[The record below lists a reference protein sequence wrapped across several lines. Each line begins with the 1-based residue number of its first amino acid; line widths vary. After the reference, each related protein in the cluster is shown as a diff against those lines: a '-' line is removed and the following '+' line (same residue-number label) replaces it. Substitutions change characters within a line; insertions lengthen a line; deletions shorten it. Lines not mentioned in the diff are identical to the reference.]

1 LTLKSWSTV
10 KDVKQTLQT
19 LLHVPMSKQRL
30 FFNGRELS
38 SPSSSSTLSSASLDP
53 SPPSLPPSSSSIVPK
68 RRHTTG
74 AANEGG
80 GREGGRE
87 AGGLR
92 ELNNYGHSLQDCG
105 IIRDGE
111 TIYFTIARPPSLD
124 LGHSGPILRPYGL
137 LQPPRRLGRALKQVG
152 FQFHF
157 FPPFSSLPP
166 FFVTLS

>member
-1 LTLKSWSTV
+1 
-10 KDVKQTLQT
+10 VKQTLQT
-19 LLHVPMSKQRL
+19 LLHIPMSKQRL

-38 SPSSSSTLSSASLDP
+38 SPSSSSSSTLSSAGIR
-53 SPPSLPPSSSSIVPK
+53 SPPSLPASSSSSSSSIVSK

-74 AANEGG
+74 GAQEG
-80 GREGGRE
+80 GREGGSGGGGGGG
-87 AGGLR
+87 GGLR

-137 LQPPRRLGRALKQVG
+137 LQPPRRLGRAFKQVRI
-152 FQFHF
+152 FF
-157 FPPFSSLPP
+157 FPLFIDFVFSGNGG
-166 FFVTLS
+166 